1 MWKLLSPFSLAVLVT
16 ITITLGGC
24 ASKGDVV
31 TYQSV
36 QPMSTYSSMD
46 ATALVY
52 TDPAAL
58 APTSDHPLRWLAFL
72 GYPLGQLFDYGINR
86 PLYGVARAAPSMF
99 GYTAEDAMLDA
110 QRPSW
115 R

>member
-1 MWKLLSPFSLAVLVT
+1 MKTTAYAIGLTLLAAT
-16 ITITLGGC
+16 AIAGC
-24 ASKGDVV
+24 ASRQDL

-36 QPMSTYSSMD
+36 QPVSTYSSMD

-58 APTSDHPLRWLAFL
+58 APTSDHPLRWLGFL
-72 GYPLGQLFDYGINR
+72 GHPVGHLLDYVLNR
-86 PLYGVARAAPSMF
+86 PLYWLARIQPTLF
-99 GYTAEDAMLDA
+99 GMTAEDAMLDA
-110 QRPSW
+110 QRPPW

>member
-1 MWKLLSPFSLAVLVT
+1 MKMTAGVIGFVLLTAAVSA
-16 ITITLGGC
+16 GC
-24 ASKGDVV
+24 ASKQNL
-31 TYQSV
+31 TYQPV

-58 APTSDHPLRWLAFL
+58 APTSDHPLRWLGFL
-72 GYPLGQLFDYGINR
+72 GHPVGQLVDYGFNR
-86 PLYGVARAAPSMF
+86 PLYWLARSAPSLF
-99 GYTAEDAMLDA
+99 GLTAEDAMLDA
-110 QRPSW
+110 QRPAW

>member
-1 MWKLLSPFSLAVLVT
+1 MRKTVCNLSLVLVVT
-16 ITITLGGC
+16 ALMVGC
-24 ASKGDVV
+24 ASNKNVNV
-31 TYQSV
+31 NYQPV

-72 GYPLGQLFDYGINR
+72 GHPVGQLMDYAINR
-86 PLYGVARAAPSMF
+86 PLYWLARSQPSLF
-99 GYTAEDAMLDA
+99 GLTAEDAMLDA
-110 QRPSW
+110 QRPPW

>member
-1 MWKLLSPFSLAVLVT
+1 MKKTACMISLMLIAAVAVT
-16 ITITLGGC
+16 GC
-24 ASKGDVV
+24 ASNRDV

-36 QPMSTYSSMD
+36 QPVSTYLSMD

-58 APTSDHPLRWLAFL
+58 AMTSDHPLRWLGFL
-72 GYPLGQLFDYGINR
+72 GQPVGQILAYGINR
-86 PLYGVARAAPSMF
+86 PLYWLARSQPSLF
-99 GYTAEDAMLDA
+99 GYTAEDAMLDS
-110 QRPSW
+110 QRPPW

>member
-1 MWKLLSPFSLAVLVT
+1 MKTTAYAIGLTLLAAT
-16 ITITLGGC
+16 AIAGC
-24 ASKGDVV
+24 ASRQDL

-36 QPMSTYSSMD
+36 QPVSTYSSMD

-58 APTSDHPLRWLAFL
+58 APTSDHPLRWLGFL
-72 GYPLGQLFDYGINR
+72 GHPVGQLLDYVLNR
-86 PLYGVARAAPSMF
+86 PLYWLARIQPTLF
-99 GYTAEDAMLDA
+99 GMTAEDAMLDA
-110 QRPSW
+110 QRPPW